1 MDIKAYIRRNQDNL
15 IKLIENSEINNI
27 IELKIGK
34 LNKKILLEVRDKKYK
49 INKCKFIVFSK
60 IYDKLEIDN
69 KIGYFRECYDMTF
82 LEWLQTNPS
91 DEDTDIIYNQIEEL
105 NDMFG
110 DKKIININHLWIRKI
125 NYKFPLII
133 KSRKIKHKGY
143 IIGIL
148 NLEEGKKLTKKR
160 INRILRLKNL
170 ESLYT
175 KVELAHMFPNIN
187 YENIYERIVDYNLD
201 KELIGRRFICG
212 NIARL
217 IL

>member
-1 MDIKAYIRRNQDNL
+1 
-15 IKLIENSEINNI
+15 
-27 IELKIGK
+27 
-34 LNKKILLEVRDKKYK
+34 
-49 INKCKFIVFSK
+49 
-60 IYDKLEIDN
+60 
-69 KIGYFRECYDMTF
+69 
-82 LEWLQTNPS
+82 
-91 DEDTDIIYNQIEEL
+91 
-105 NDMFG
+105 MFG

-125 NYKFPLII
+125 NYKFPLIL

-201 KELIGRRFICG
+201 KELVGRRFICG